1 MMFNVLKIY
10 LVVLIVP
17 LATWFI
23 VTMTVIMTIMTMI
36 MTTMIVSMT
45 IMIHILAMICGT
57 GPMNDPPEQKRQ
69 RLTQR
74 IGSEQYCLYW

>member
-1 MMFNVLKIY
+1 
-10 LVVLIVP
+10 
-17 LATWFI
+17 
-23 VTMTVIMTIMTMI
+23 MI
-36 MTTMIVSMT
+36 MTTMMVSMT